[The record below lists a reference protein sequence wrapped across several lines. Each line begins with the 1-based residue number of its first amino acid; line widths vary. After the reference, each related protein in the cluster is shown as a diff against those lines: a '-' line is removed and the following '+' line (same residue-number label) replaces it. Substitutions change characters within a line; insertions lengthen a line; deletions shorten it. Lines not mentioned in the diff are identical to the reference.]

1 MQNHSHKERTVQLMF
16 SFELEICRRTEHTP
30 KQRKMVVFVRT
41 CLVKNDFEDVLAT
54 LFCYEY
60 VIHF

>member
-1 MQNHSHKERTVQLMF
+1 MF